1 MKTEIIPTSP
11 QYQGAD
17 KPQPKKPLMK
27 YRLGILELLFLL
39 LISLIGGVCGNLI
52 INNYPPSW
60 PLADKLI
67 VKNSTDREVVYINK
81 QKNSEEIL
89 LTDALNKIK
98 PSVVSFFIKKADN
111 YYQEAD
117 FLGSGLILTSDGW
130 LVATIPNIDQQ
141 TDLVAITTDKKI
153 LNIDSII
160 KDDYSG
166 ATFFKCL
173 ANNLIPGQFADAAN
187 VIKGED
193 VYAVSNSLFSDLR
206 VSRTVIENNI
216 FHEQSEFTTTIHPFD
231 YLVATNLSNAYA
243 GAPLINN
250 RGEVLGISYANSL
263 VLPQQFFS
271 EVMTTVISQN
281 AINRPNLNI
290 IYVNLDN
297 EFNNIKGDKG
307 AKIIVVNGENTGL
320 QINDIITKVD
330 NADITKIN
338 NLTQVIQLYQAG
350 DSATF
355 TLLSQGKE
363 MDLQVNL

>member
-27 YRLGILELLFLL
+27 YRLGVLELLFLL

-67 VKNSTDREVVYINK
+67 VKNSNDREVVYINK

-98 PSVVSFFIKKADN
+98 PSVVSFFNKKADN
-111 YYQEAD
+111 NYQEAD

-130 LVATIPNIDQQ
+130 LVAAIPNIDLQ
-141 TDLVAITTDKKI
+141 TDLVAVTTDKKI
-153 LNIDSII
+153 LTVDKII

-166 ATFFKCL
+166 ATFFKSSGS
-173 ANNLIPGQFADAAN
+173 NLTPGQFTDVAN
-187 VIKGED
+187 VINGDD
-193 VYAVSNSLFSDLR
+193 VYAISNSLFSDLR
-206 VSRTVIENNI
+206 VSKTAIENNV
-216 FHEQSEFTTTIHPFD
+216 FHENNEFATTIHPFD
-231 YLVATNLSNAYA
+231 YIITTNLSSAYA

-250 RGEVLGISYANSL
+250 QGEVLGISYANSL
-263 VLPQQFFS
+263 VLPQQYFS
-271 EVMTTVISQN
+271 EVMIDVISQN
-281 AINRPNLNI
+281 IINRPNFNI
-290 IYVNLDN
+290 SYINLEN
-297 EFNNIKGDKG
+297 EFNNLKGDKG
-307 AKIIVVNGENTGL
+307 AKITAVNSENTSL
-320 QINDIITKVD
+320 QIDDIVTKVD

-355 TLLSQGKE
+355 TLLRQGKE
-363 MDLQVNL
+363 LDLQVNL